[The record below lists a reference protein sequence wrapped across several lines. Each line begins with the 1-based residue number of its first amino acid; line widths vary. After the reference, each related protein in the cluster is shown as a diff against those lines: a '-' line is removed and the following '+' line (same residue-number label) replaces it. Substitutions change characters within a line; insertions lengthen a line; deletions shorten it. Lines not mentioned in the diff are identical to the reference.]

1 MKAKKVLVTATNYSK
16 LCADA
21 KRLLES
27 HGCEIIENHF
37 GRPLTFEELKEVVG
51 SVDGVIAG
59 VDTWNGAVFK
69 LAPQLQGIARFGVG
83 VDNIDLEAARKYGIQ
98 VTNVP
103 RGNANAVAELA
114 IGLMI
119 SVRRHIPALDR
130 STKNGGWERFVG
142 SELAGGTIGLLG
154 FGNIAQL
161 TAKKLKGFDVEII
174 AYDKYPDTAK
184 ASEYGVT
191 MTTFEQVLAHSDIV
205 SMHLPSL
212 LETHR
217 IMNDKAFARM
227 KPSAIFI
234 NTARGA
240 VVDEQALS
248 RALSSGVIAGA
259 AIDVYESE
267 PVSADHPILQ
277 IGNLITTPHTA
288 AETFETYTRV
298 SMITAQALLDIFEGR
313 EPQNILTAK
322 E

>member
-27 HGCEIIENHF
+27 HGCEIIENRF

-59 VDTWNGAVFK
+59 VDTWNEAVFK

-161 TAKKLKGFDVEII
+161 TAKKLKGFDVEIM

-212 LETHR
+212 KETHH

-313 EPQNILTAK
+313 EPPNILTAK
-322 E
+322 G

>member
-27 HGCEIIENHF
+27 HGCEIIENRF

-59 VDTWNGAVFK
+59 VDTWNEAIFK

-83 VDNIDLEAARKYGIQ
+83 VDNIDLDAARKYGIQ

-130 STKNGGWERFVG
+130 STKNGYWERFVG

-174 AYDKYPDTAK
+174 AYDKYPDKAK
-184 ASEYGVT
+184 ASEYGVK
-191 MTTFEQVLAHSDIV
+191 MTTFENVLAHSDIV

-212 LETHR
+212 LETHHM
-217 IMNDKAFARM
+217 MNDKAFARM

>member
-1 MKAKKVLVTATNYSK
+1 MKVKKVLVTATNFSK
-16 LCADA
+16 LCAEA

-27 HGCEIIENHF
+27 HNCEIIENRF
-37 GRPLTFEELKEVVG
+37 GRPLTFGELKEVVG
-51 SVDGVIAG
+51 EVDGVIAG
-59 VDTWNGAVFK
+59 VDTWNEEVFK
-69 LAPQLQGIARFGVG
+69 LAPRLQGIARFGVG
-83 VDNIDLEAARKYGIQ
+83 VDNIDLEAARNYGVQ

-103 RGNANAVAELA
+103 KGNANAVAELA

-119 SVRRHIPALDR
+119 AVRRRISALDL
-130 STKNGGWERFVG
+130 STKQGGWERFVG

-161 TAKKLKGFDVEII
+161 TAKKLKGFDVELI
-174 AYDKYPDTAK
+174 AYDKYPDPAK
-184 ASEYGVT
+184 AAEYGVK
-191 MTTFEQVLAHSDIV
+191 MTTFEDVLAHSDIV

-212 LETHR
+212 KETYR
-217 IMNDKAFARM
+217 IMNEAAFARM
-227 KPSAIFI
+227 KPSAVFI

-267 PVSADHPILQ
+267 PVSADNPILR

-298 SMITAQALLDIFEGR
+298 SMINAQALLDIFEGR
-313 EPQNILTAK
+313 EPQNLLTV
-322 E
+322 

>member
-21 KRLLES
+21 KELLES
-27 HGCEIIENHF
+27 HGCEIIENRF

-59 VDTWNGAVFK
+59 VDTWNEAVFK
-69 LAPQLQGIARFGVG
+69 LAPRLQGIARFGVG
-83 VDNIDLEAARKYGIQ
+83 VDNIDLGAARKYGIQ

-191 MTTFEQVLAHSDIV
+191 MTTFEHVLAHSDIV

-212 LETHR
+212 KETHY

-267 PVSADHPILQ
+267 PVTPGHPILQ

-313 EPQNILTAK
+313 EPQNILTVK